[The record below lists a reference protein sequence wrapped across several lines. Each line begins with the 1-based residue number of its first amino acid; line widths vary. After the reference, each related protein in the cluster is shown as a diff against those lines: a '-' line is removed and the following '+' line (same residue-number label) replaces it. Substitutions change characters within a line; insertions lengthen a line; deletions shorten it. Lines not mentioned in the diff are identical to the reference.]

1 MSVFNFLNNFSPG
14 GAELSRSAR
23 QMNRKKSSA
32 QKKIASKQ
40 AAKFEEEEEWYQA
53 G

>member
-1 MSVFNFLNNFSPG
+1 MCAFYFHNNFSPG

-32 QKKIASKQ
+32 QEKIASKQ
-40 AAKFEEEEEWYQA
+40 AAWFEEEEYHQA